1 MEIYYTITCNF
12 CKVLY
17 YLRVI
22 LSDNVIWVVV
32 EHFIVHNDCLVLIIL
47 ENLYRAVERVKV
59 MKCVNSSD
67 SDSSCLK
74 AAYVPMEPFLIFSAN
89 SK

>member
-1 MEIYYTITCNF
+1 MEIYCIITCNF

-22 LSDNVIWVVV
+22 LSDDVIWVVV
-32 EHFIVHNDCLVLIIL
+32 EHFIVHNDYLVLIIL
-47 ENLYRAVERVKV
+47 ENSDRAVERVKV
-59 MKCVNSSD
+59 MKCVNSDD
-67 SDSSCLK
+67 SDSIYLK
-74 AAYVPMEPFLIFSAN
+74 VAYVPMEPLLIFSAN